1 MENSVSRETPKKR
14 AFTTKQLTFTALM
27 AVLIIVCSWISV
39 PTPWGIVFTLQTF
52 AVFFSLVLLGG
63 RCGTFSVLTFLL
75 LGAVGL
81 PVFSQFRGGISALF
95 GLTGGYMLGFLFT
108 TVIYWLAELIPAQG
122 KARIVRNIAALLVGL
137 AVCYLFGTL
146 WFMHVYTAQAR
157 GGGTSRRAP
166 QKADKQVK
174 QSPHHW
180 CFSGAGICISGYS
193 AREAHFDKLLPSPD
207 TPPTDSG

>member
-146 WFMHVYTAQAR
+146 WFMHVYTADGNAV
-157 GGGTSRRAP
+157 T
-166 QKADKQVK
+166 
-174 QSPHHW
+174 
-180 CFSGAGICISGYS
+180 FGAALMMCVVPYV
-193 AREAHFDKLLPSPD
+193 AVDLLKLAAAVLL
-207 TPPTDSG
+207 GERLRKLINK

>member
-14 AFTTKQLTFTALM
+14 AFTTKQLSFTALM

-52 AVFFSLVLLGG
+52 AVFFALVLLGG

-122 KARIVRNIAALLVGL
+122 KAQIVRNIAALLVGL

-146 WFMHVYTAQAR
+146 WFMHVYTA
-157 GGGTSRRAP
+157 GGNSVT
-166 QKADKQVK
+166 
-174 QSPHHW
+174 
-180 CFSGAGICISGYS
+180 FGAALMMCVVPYV
-193 AREAHFDKLLPSPD
+193 AFDLLKLAAAVLL
-207 TPPTDSG
+207 GERLRKLINK